1 MWTRLPPVAPAQI
14 AAARQ
19 IRKFFS
25 GDLTSPV
32 LSYPPFPG
40 NEGNYLRAQIARIS
54 ASTHISPGNFYLFD
68 ADEED
73 EMDARDT
80 FAVNEEF
87 EPVPVLELVD
97 ETLSRWVHHVQ
108 FILPQ
113 VRGDTCKQT
122 NKQTSYCLL
131 TGALCMV
138 QSSGEDGRSV

>member
-1 MWTRLPPVAPAQI
+1 MWTRLPPVTPAQI
-14 AAARQ
+14 VVARQ

-25 GDLTSPV
+25 GDLTAPV

-40 NEGNYLRAQIARIS
+40 YEGNYLRAQIARIS
-54 ASTHISPGNFYLFD
+54 ATTHISPGNFYLFD

-87 EPVPVLELVD
+87 EPVSVQELVD
-97 ETLSRWVHHVQ
+97 ETFSRWVHHVQ

-113 VRGDTCKQT
+113 VSESYVIIAPWGFDKTII
-122 NKQTSYCLL
+122 TSWTPLKL
-131 TGALCMV
+131 
-138 QSSGEDGRSV
+138 